1 MPRARAVRFQLT
13 EQPPT
18 LRTKPR
24 HSDPRIVPRGILRI
38 PRTLRTQNRSSS
50 NVSQHQTVVHQ
61 GRSGRNRSASLST
74 SSSTTLVCVN
84 TQPALSHK
92 RQAAVDFGRSQ
103 PFTNVSNDVRSAQHT
118 SSTVHCPQ
126 PTRQALM
133 PLTPTPWN
141 QPQPPVTT
149 NFSIYRP
156 STPSRF
162 TPYAPPSQYTN
173 REWENRVPAVQ
184 HAPYLLPSSPM
195 HWTSVPSQPP
205 PEPSLTAS
213 TIHLG
218 PYLHDRNFSWNIIH
232 SPSFAAYFSA
242 GGVPP
247 DISMH
252 ATDPPIPKLTI
263 KFSLA
268 HLSDWNLKQ
277 WDPLVVRGTG
287 SQGVTIRD
295 VIEGIY
301 AYFQTPLRYHEY
313 NYRNIEDYRLL
324 MNSYARRVTSLR
336 YQGLGLPHEDL
347 RRVDVLLGA
356 THFMGLKLASV
367 RDGRVKFFL
376 SLGYDSS
383 Y

>member
-1 MPRARAVRFQLT
+1 MD
-13 EQPPT
+13 
-18 LRTKPR
+18 TK
-24 HSDPRIVPRGILRI
+24 
-38 PRTLRTQNRSSS
+38 T
-50 NVSQHQTVVHQ
+50 
-61 GRSGRNRSASLST
+61 ASLPT
-74 SSSTTLVCVN
+74 SSSTAFVCVN
-84 TQPALSHK
+84 TQPVASHK
-92 RQAAVDFGRSQ
+92 RQEAVDFGRSQ
-103 PFTNVSNDVRSAQHT
+103 PFTNVSNDFRSVQHT
-118 SSTVHCPQ
+118 PSTVHYPQ
-126 PTRQALM
+126 PMCQVMM
-133 PLTPTPWN
+133 PLPPTSWN
-141 QPQPPVTT
+141 QPRPPVST
-149 NFSIYRP
+149 NISIYRP

-162 TPYAPPSQYTN
+162 APYAPPSQYTN
-173 REWENRVPAVQ
+173 REWDSRVPAVQ
-184 HAPYLLPSSPM
+184 QAPYLPSGSPM

-205 PEPSLTAS
+205 PEPPLTAS
-213 TIHLG
+213 TIRLCQ
-218 PYLHDRNFSWNIIH
+218 YLHDSNFKWNIIH
-232 SPSFAAYFSA
+232 SPSFAAYFCA

-247 DISMH
+247 DIGIH

-324 MNSYARRVTSLR
+324 MDSHARRATSLQ
-336 YQGLGLPHEDL
+336 YKGLGLPHEDL

>member
-1 MPRARAVRFQLT
+1 
-13 EQPPT
+13 
-18 LRTKPR
+18 
-24 HSDPRIVPRGILRI
+24 
-38 PRTLRTQNRSSS
+38 
-50 NVSQHQTVVHQ
+50 
-61 GRSGRNRSASLST
+61 
-74 SSSTTLVCVN
+74 
-84 TQPALSHK
+84 
-92 RQAAVDFGRSQ
+92 
-103 PFTNVSNDVRSAQHT
+103 
-118 SSTVHCPQ
+118 
-126 PTRQALM
+126 M
-133 PLTPTPWN
+133 PLTPTTWN

-149 NFSIYRP
+149 NISIYRP

-173 REWENRVPAVQ
+173 REWETRVPAVQ
-184 HAPYLLPSSPM
+184 HAPFLPSGSPM

-205 PEPSLTAS
+205 PEPPLTGS
-213 TIHLG
+213 PIRLG
-218 PYLHDRNFSWNIIH
+218 EYLHDGNFRWNIIH
-232 SPSFAAYFSA
+232 SPSFAAYFCA

-247 DISMH
+247 DIGMH

-268 HLSDWNLKQ
+268 HVSDWNLKQ

-295 VIEGIY
+295 IIEGIY

-313 NYRNIEDYRLL
+313 NYSNIEDYRLL
-324 MNSYARRVTSLR
+324 MDSYARRATSLR
-336 YQGLGLPHEDL
+336 YNGLGLPHEDL

>member
-1 MPRARAVRFQLT
+1 
-13 EQPPT
+13 
-18 LRTKPR
+18 
-24 HSDPRIVPRGILRI
+24 
-38 PRTLRTQNRSSS
+38 
-50 NVSQHQTVVHQ
+50 
-61 GRSGRNRSASLST
+61 
-74 SSSTTLVCVN
+74 
-84 TQPALSHK
+84 
-92 RQAAVDFGRSQ
+92 VDFGRSQ
-103 PFTNVSNDVRSAQHT
+103 PFTNVSNDFRSVQHT
-118 SSTVHCPQ
+118 PSTVHYPQ
-126 PTRQALM
+126 PTRQVLM
-133 PLTPTPWN
+133 PLTPTSWN
-141 QPQPPVTT
+141 QTRPLATT
-149 NFSIYRP
+149 NISIYRP

-162 TPYAPPSQYTN
+162 TPYAPPN
-173 REWENRVPAVQ
+173 REWENPVPEVQ
-184 HAPYLLPSSPM
+184 HAPNLPPGSPM

-205 PEPSLTAS
+205 PEPPLTAS
-213 TIHLG
+213 TIRLG
-218 PYLHDRNFSWNIIH
+218 QYLHDVNFRWNIIH
-232 SPSFAAYFSA
+232 SPSFAAYFCA

-252 ATDPPIPKLTI
+252 ATNPPIPKLTI
-263 KFSLA
+263 KFSLP

-277 WDPLVVRGTG
+277 WDPLVIRGTG

-313 NYRNIEDYRLL
+313 NYPNIEDYRLL
-324 MNSYARRVTSLR
+324 MDSYARRATSLR
-336 YQGLGLPHEDL
+336 YKGLGLPHEDM